1 MADPDLELRW
11 GGGGGGLDFVALLA
25 FFPSVIS
32 SSFAQNKGGGAV
44 PLGPS
49 PRSATDIPSNSRFA
63 RCRHLT
69 TTTRIPFDFSLLF
82 KF

>member
-32 SSFAQNKGGGAV
+32 SSFAQNKGGAV